1 MFKPQKSLIFKHYF
15 FNSQLSK
22 KLEKEALELRNLFRD
37 VRAAA
42 IDIDR
47 LKKQRQIIKK
57 EKSMAQK
64 RLDKLKE
71 EGKES

>member
-1 MFKPQKSLIFKHYF
+1 M
-15 FNSQLSK
+15 NS

-47 LKKQRQIIKK
+47 LKKQRLAVKK
-57 EKSMAQK
+57 EKKLVAK
-64 RLDKLKE
+64 KLDSLKE
-71 EGKES
+71 EGKQEIFSVNNFSASAL